1 MFLRYGI
8 QGRIV
13 PIFLGQQWVGHRPI
27 DTQSRIVPPQ
37 TVFVLCDI
45 EVRAFIEEVSRL

>member
-1 MFLRYGI
+1 MFLWYCI
-8 QGRIV
+8 QDRIV
-13 PIFLGQQWVGHRPI
+13 PIILGQQRVGHRPS

-37 TVFVLCDI
+37 TVFVLCGI